1 MYQFT
6 LKTQK
11 SLKNIKKNCFLPPK
25 RSQNTAFS
33 SEITV
38 LDGNYVAFKHD
49 KIE

>member
-1 MYQFT
+1 MYQFGR
-6 LKTQK
+6 KTQK
-11 SLKNIKKNCFLPPK
+11 SLKNIKKIAFC
-25 RSQNTAFS
+25 RQNTAFS